1 MDASRLD
8 NRVVEDWRRAAS
20 DLGIRITAP
29 VELTDASGHPFVCEA
44 LVHDFGSPQGALVVS
59 RKTERRVRE
68 NLRDLGKDLFVC
80 GTARRHV
87 TYSQKDFVGALLD
100 WGWFGTQGSEPLWY
114 LERTPHP

>member
-1 MDASRLD
+1 MTRL
-8 NRVVEDWRRAAS
+8 
-20 DLGIRITAP
+20 
-29 VELTDASGHPFVCEA
+29 EA
-44 LVHDFGSPQGALVVS
+44 LVGGETFDLSDRLIRSHLGNDGFGLPPVS

-114 LERTPHP
+114 LEGTPHP